1 MHHGQSRSYRR
12 ARRSVKGVTLPFLHE
27 KKNTDGQKS
36 ARHRAARF
44 FRLIPN
50 LIPQQ
55 DNLNLKRIDFS
66 GNRVYNTVENPKK
79 EGRKI
84 CYEKNNL
91 RADAPLTRDAIKRGV
106 SPFIAFY
113 RLPAPASSLSTA
125 RHTARR
131 QKRNPKPSV

>member
-1 MHHGQSRSYRR
+1 M
-12 ARRSVKGVTLPFLHE
+12 K

-44 FRLIPN
+44 FRRIPN

-66 GNRVYNTVENPKK
+66 GNRVYNTGENPKK

-84 CYEKNNL
+84 CYEKNNIPTS
-91 RADAPLTRDAIKRGV
+91 AQ
-106 SPFIAFY
+106 Y
-113 RLPAPASSLSTA
+113 
-125 RHTARR
+125 HTILGYG
-131 QKRNPKPSV
+131 